1 MRYPAIYLASKSS
14 RRQQLLQQI
23 AVPFTV
29 LSIEIDET
37 VHRGETADNYVVR
50 MAREKADRGLHTI
63 QQQAMKV
70 QPILA
75 ADTCVII
82 DQHILGKPSNAIE
95 AKHMLRQLA
104 GRKHHVLTAIALAYN
119 DTLLSA
125 VSRSTVTFSPLSSQ
139 QIDAYIA
146 TQEPMDKAGAYGIQG
161 LAAQFICY
169 LEGSFSGVMGL
180 PLYETAQLLQ
190 RCNDN

>member
-29 LSIEIDET
+29 LNTDIDEII
-37 VHRGETADNYVVR
+37 HRGEIANNYVVR
-50 MAREKADRGLHTI
+50 MAREKADRGLQTI

-70 QPILA
+70 KPILA

-119 DTLLSA
+119 DTLLST
-125 VSRSTVTFSPLSSQ
+125 VSRSMVTFSPLTSQ